1 MVGTEPA
8 PPPPPTPPR
17 GGGGIPLGYPIVL
30 TLRIPCQALFAKKIT
45 IFRTIFLDIV
55 SVRKVEVQVLGE
67 KKCTRD
73 VDDSAGLGYL
83 LCMVTT
89 TIYNGRLVRLGCKR
103 WIVRDIAGVQVEIGV
118 DINGCDDYVLD
129 ILVGFDHTN
138 VSEAQV
144 EQIRSEIAA
153 KQNEIM
159 GIFGY

>member
-1 MVGTEPA
+1 M
-8 PPPPPTPPR
+8 
-17 GGGGIPLGYPIVL
+17 GYPIIL
-30 TLRIPCQALFAKKIT
+30 MRSARCQDFSYKK
-45 IFRTIFLDIV
+45 
-55 SVRKVEVQVLGE
+55 SE
-67 KKCTRD
+67 KKCTKD

-103 WIVRDIAGVQVEIGV
+103 WIVRDIAGLQVEIGV
-118 DINGCDDYVLD
+118 DVNGCDDYVLD

-159 GIFGY
+159 AIFGY